1 MTGNITEL
9 EQDKT
14 NEIIKGGS
22 VDQYSSSGYTTNLI
36 VSFNTINYTW
46 ETVGTLAKNRSGHA
60 ASVVRASDVIGYC
73 KVL

>member
-1 MTGNITEL
+1 M
-9 EQDKT
+9 
-14 NEIIKGGS
+14 
-22 VDQYSSSGYTTNLI
+22 DQYSNSGYTTNLI
-36 VSFNTINYTW
+36 VSFNTMNYTW